1 MPHPLICITNK
12 CYSTHL
18 NGSACVAASLRG
30 LSISCNTLAENGVG
44 GLVVVSSQSGILLS
58 VRRRSVS
65 KYPT

>member
-1 MPHPLICITNK
+1 MPHTLICITNK